1 MKNCRLFAFDLDGT
15 MLQKGN
21 RLTPAAENALQKAH
35 EAGILTVP
43 ATGRLRDFLPPCL
56 TALPFIRYAITSN
69 GAAVYD
75 LKTGELLSSCL
86 IPCETA
92 CRVLEI
98 LSEYPIYMEFYAD
111 GRAVTKAGEP
121 EIAMEKYGLPE
132 EKRLFLQKNYLL
144 VPDLVAYLK
153 ETSICPEKIN
163 LPYLTPEIRQGLL
176 ARLSQME
183 EISLTSSVPDNLEI
197 NAAQCSK
204 GVGLAGLCRAL
215 NIAPEETA
223 ATGDNGNDMEMLKF
237 AGFPI
242 AMGNGTEEVKKI
254 ARAVAPSCEEDGAA
268 RAILDWIL

>member
-1 MKNCRLFAFDLDGT
+1 MQKIKLIALDLDGT
-15 MLQKGN
+15 ALDEKS
-21 RLTPAAENALQKAH
+21 RLTERTKRVLEQAA
-35 EAGILTVP
+35 EAGIYLIAASGRAYSSLPEDVMALKGLT
-43 ATGRLRDFLPPCL
+43 
-56 TALPFIRYAITSN
+56 YAITSN

-121 EIAMEKYGLPE
+121 EIAMEKYSLPE

-153 ETSICPEKIN
+153 ETGICPEKIN

-197 NAAQCSK
+197 NVAQCSK

-223 ATGDNGNDMEMLKF
+223 AIGDNGNDVEMLKF

>member
-21 RLTPAAENALQKAH
+21 RLTPVSESALQKAN

-75 LKTGELLSSCL
+75 LKTGELLSSYL

-98 LSEYPIYMEFYAD
+98 LSEYSIYMEFYAD

-144 VPDLVAYLK
+144 VPDLVTYLK
-153 ETSICPEKIN
+153 ETGTCPEKIN
-163 LPYLTPEIRQGLL
+163 LPYLSPEIRKALVSRLL
-176 ARLSQME
+176 QME
-183 EISLTSSVPDNLEI
+183 EISLTSSIPDNLEI

-204 GVGLAGLCRAL
+204 GGGLAGLCKAL

-223 ATGDNGNDMEMLKF
+223 AIGDNGNDVEMLKF

>member
-1 MKNCRLFAFDLDGT
+1 MAL
-15 MLQKGN
+15 KG
-21 RLTPAAENALQKAH
+21 LT
-35 EAGILTVP
+35 
-43 ATGRLRDFLPPCL
+43 
-56 TALPFIRYAITSN
+56 YAITSN

-121 EIAMEKYGLPE
+121 EIAMEKYSLPE

-215 NIAPEETA
+215 NIVPEETA
-223 ATGDNGNDMEMLKF
+223 AIGDNGNDVEMLKF

>member
-21 RLTPAAENALQKAH
+21 RLTPVAESALQKAN

-75 LKTGELLSSCL
+75 LKTGELLSSYL

-144 VPDLVAYLK
+144 VPDLVTYLK
-153 ETSICPEKIN
+153 ETGTCPEKIN
-163 LPYLTPEIRQGLL
+163 LPYLSPEIRKALVSRLL
-176 ARLSQME
+176 QME

-204 GVGLAGLCRAL
+204 GVGLAGLCKAL

-223 ATGDNGNDMEMLKF
+223 AIGDNGNDVEMLKF
-237 AGFPI
+237 TGFPI